1 MGQVLISRS
10 EPDLGIG
17 QDKTFGKGF
26 ILWSIISRLLLA
38 TNGYLQGGV
47 TYYGIDR
54 LGRDHKLQK
63 RLHLAPAF
71 AGLQR
76 IFKWFI
82 QKFING

>member
-1 MGQVLISRS
+1 MAQVLASRS
-10 EPDLGIG
+10 EPDVGIG
-17 QDKTFGKGF
+17 QDTTFGKGLV
-26 ILWSIISRLLLA
+26 LWSIISRLLLA
-38 TNGYLQGGV
+38 NYGYLQDGV
-47 TYYGIDR
+47 TYYEIDR